1 MNFSNIFTYTSS
13 EFTTIGKLLFTTFRN
28 CTMLKDV
35 GDMKDGDTY
44 DGIIVQGTLF
54 GSKEVTMDT
63 EESFYF

>member
-1 MNFSNIFTYTSS
+1 M
-13 EFTTIGKLLFTTFRN
+13 N

-35 GDMKDGDTY
+35 GDMKDGDMY